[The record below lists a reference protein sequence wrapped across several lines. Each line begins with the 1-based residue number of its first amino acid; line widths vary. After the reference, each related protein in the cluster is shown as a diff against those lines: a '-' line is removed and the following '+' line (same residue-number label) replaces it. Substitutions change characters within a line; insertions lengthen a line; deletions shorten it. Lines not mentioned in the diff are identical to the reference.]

1 MKTTLPKVD
10 AIEHNWYVI
19 NAEDAVLGRLSTKVA
34 GLLRGK
40 HKPTFTPFFDMGDF
54 VIILNAE
61 KVKVTGQ
68 KEFAKEYKRYSG
80 YPSGQ
85 RVTSFQQMREKKPEQ
100 IIYHSVKGMLPKNKL
115 RDRML
120 KRLKIYT
127 GNVHTHQ
134 AQQPEEIK
142 IS

>member
-10 AIEHNWYVI
+10 EIKHHWYVI
-19 NAEDAVLGRLSTKVA
+19 NAEDVVLGRLSTKVA
-34 GLLRGK
+34 RLLSGK
-40 HKPTFTPFFDMGDF
+40 HKPTYTPFFDMGDF
-54 VIILNAE
+54 VIILNAG

-68 KEFAKEYKRYSG
+68 KELAKEYKRYSG

-85 RVTSFQQMREKKPEQ
+85 RVTSFQQMREKRPEN
-100 IIYHSVKGMLPKNKL
+100 IVYHSVKGMLPKNKL

-127 GNVHTHQ
+127 GNAHNHQ
-134 AQQPEEIK
+134 AQKPEEIE

>member
-10 AIEHNWYVI
+10 AIEHRWYVI
-19 NAEDAVLGRLSTKVA
+19 NAEDVVLGRLSTKVA
-34 GLLRGK
+34 ELLSGK
-40 HKPTFTPFFDMGDF
+40 HKPTYTPFFDMGDF

-61 KVKVTGQ
+61 KIKVTGQ

-80 YPSGQ
+80 FPSGQ
-85 RVTSFQQMREKKPEQ
+85 RVISYQHMKEHKPEH
-100 IIYHSVKGMLPKNKL
+100 IILHSVKGMLPKNKL

-127 GNVHTHQ
+127 GNDHNHQ
-134 AQQPEEIK
+134 AQKPEEIT

>member
-10 AIEHNWYVI
+10 EIEHRWYVI
-19 NAEDAVLGRLSTKVA
+19 NAEDVVLGRLSTKVA
-34 GLLRGK
+34 RLLSGK
-40 HKPTFTPFFDMGDF
+40 HKPTYTPFFDMGDF
-54 VIILNAE
+54 VIVLNAG

-85 RVTSFQQMREKKPEQ
+85 KVTSFRQMREKRPEH
-100 IIYHSVKGMLPKNKL
+100 IVHHSVKGMLPKNKL

-127 GNVHTHQ
+127 GNDHNHQ

>member
-10 AIEHNWYVI
+10 KIEHHWFVI
-19 NAEDAVLGRLSTKVA
+19 DAEEVVLGRLSTKVA
-34 GLLRGK
+34 ELLSGK
-40 HKPTFTPFFDMGDF
+40 HKPTYTPFFDMGDF
-54 VIILNAE
+54 VIILNAD

-85 RVTSFQQMREKKPEQ
+85 KVISYQRMKENKPDQ
-100 IIYHSVKGMLPKNKL
+100 IIYHSVRGMLPKNKL

-127 GNVHTHQ
+127 GSEHNHQ
-134 AQQPEEIK
+134 AQKPEELK

>member
-10 AIEHNWYVI
+10 EIEHNWYVI
-19 NAEDAVLGRLSTKVA
+19 DAEGVPLGRLSTKVA
-34 GLLRGK
+34 ELLHGK
-40 HKPTFTPFFDMGDF
+40 HKPSYTPFFDMGDF
-54 VIILNAE
+54 VIVLNAE
-61 KVKVTGQ
+61 KVALTGQ
-68 KEFAKEYKRYSG
+68 KELSKEYKYYSG

-85 RVTSFQQMREKKPEQ
+85 RTVSYLQMKEKKPDN
-100 IIYHSVKGMLPKNKL
+100 IIHHAVRGMLPKNKL

-127 GNVHTHQ
+127 GNEHTHQ
-134 AQQPEEIK
+134 AQKPVEIK

>member
-54 VIILNAE
+54 VIILNAG

-80 YPSGQ
+80 YSSGQ
-85 RVTSFQQMREKKPEQ
+85 RVTSFRQMRENKPEQ

-127 GNVHTHQ
+127 GNAHNHQ
-134 AQQPEEIK
+134 AQLPKEIK

>member
-10 AIEHNWYVI
+10 EIEHRWYVI
-19 NAEDAVLGRLSTKVA
+19 NADDVVLGRLSTKVA
-34 GLLRGK
+34 RLLSGK
-40 HKPTFTPFFDMGDF
+40 HKPTYTPFFDMGDF
-54 VIILNAE
+54 VIILNAG

-85 RVTSFQQMREKKPEQ
+85 KVTSFRQMREKRPEH
-100 IIYHSVKGMLPKNKL
+100 IVHHSVKGMLPKNKL

-127 GNVHTHQ
+127 GNDHNHQ

>member
-10 AIEHNWYVI
+10 EIEHRWYVI
-19 NAEDAVLGRLSTKVA
+19 NAEDVVLGRLSTKVA

-40 HKPTFTPFFDMGDF
+40 HKPTYTPFFDMGDF
-54 VIILNAE
+54 VIVLNAG
-61 KVKVTGQ
+61 KVKVTGK

-85 RVTSFQQMREKKPEQ
+85 RVTSFRQMQEKKPEH
-100 IIYHSVKGMLPKNKL
+100 ILYHSVKGMLPKNKL

-127 GNVHTHQ
+127 GNTHNHQ
-134 AQQPEEIK
+134 DLHLYPQ
-142 IS
+142 

>member
-10 AIEHNWYVI
+10 EIEHRWYVI
-19 NAEDAVLGRLSTKVA
+19 NAEDVVLGRLSTKVA

-40 HKPTFTPFFDMGDF
+40 HKPTYTPFFDMGDF
-54 VIILNAE
+54 VIVLNAE

-85 RVTSFQQMREKKPEQ
+85 RVTSFQQMREKKPEH
-100 IIYHSVKGMLPKNKL
+100 ILYHSVKGMLPKNKL

-127 GNVHTHQ
+127 GNTHNHQ
-134 AQQPEEIK
+134 AQKPEEIK

>member
-10 AIEHNWYVI
+10 EIEHRWYVI
-19 NAEDAVLGRLSTKVA
+19 NAEDVVLGRLSTKVA
-34 GLLRGK
+34 RLLSGK
-40 HKPTFTPFFDMGDF
+40 HKPTYTPFFDMGDF
-54 VIILNAE
+54 VIILNAG

-68 KEFAKEYKRYSG
+68 KELEKEYKRYSG

-85 RVTSFQQMREKKPEQ
+85 RVTSFQQMREKRPEN
-100 IIYHSVKGMLPKNKL
+100 IVYHSVKGMLPKNKL

-127 GNVHTHQ
+127 GNAHNHQ
-134 AQQPEEIK
+134 AQKPEEIE